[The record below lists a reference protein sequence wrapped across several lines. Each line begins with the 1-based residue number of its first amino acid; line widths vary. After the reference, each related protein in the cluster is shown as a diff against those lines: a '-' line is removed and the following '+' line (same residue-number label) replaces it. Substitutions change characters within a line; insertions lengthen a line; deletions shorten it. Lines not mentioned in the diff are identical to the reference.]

1 MVALLC
7 FLLALFTAPFKLK
20 IRLEAEN
27 AALRRQVA
35 VLRRKVRGRPEF
47 TNGDR
52 WFFAQLYRWFPSILR
67 STANLMQAC
76 AT

>member
-1 MVALLC
+1 MVALLW
-7 FLLALFTAPFKLK
+7 FLLALFTAPFKSK

-27 AALRRQVA
+27 AAL

-52 WFFAQLYRWFPSILR
+52 WFRRILKG
-67 STANLMQAC
+67 ADVG
-76 AT
+76 